1 MSYPHVIQF
10 MRIIHEKLSVLSENI
25 IHETYMRHVPVL
37 YRPTVE
43 ARYKDQLD
51 IIGSTWPTP
60 IKTDV
65 L

>member
-25 IHETYMRHVPVL
+25 IYETYMRHVPVL

-51 IIGSTWPTP
+51 II
-60 IKTDV
+60 V
-65 L
+65 